1 MKCEQRVHVTFPRLS
16 QLPSVKSV
24 IAKVSHTQ
32 GGQVVRGGETERG
45 RERRQRE
52 GEGEEEKYLSLHSN
66 ADETVA
72 LKKGL
77 KSSS

>member
-1 MKCEQRVHVTFPRLS
+1 MKCEQRVHVTFPRLN

-24 IAKVSHTQ
+24 IAKASHTQ
-32 GGQVVRGGETERG
+32 AGQVVRGGE
-45 RERRQRE
+45 RRQRE
-52 GEGEEEKYLSLHSN
+52 GAARGRESKYLSLHSN